1 MLCYLPGSVFYEN
14 DVNVILDHAVILT
27 EPAGMQREEAR
38 VYLTN
43 IRHGGVNRSSNA
55 TALDIRKT

>member
-43 IRHGGVNRSSNA
+43 IRHGGVNRSSSA
-55 TALDIRKT
+55 TALGIRKT